1 MSQNGDVPSSQ
12 QSGLRWEILVCDYV
26 YMKQIHVA
34 QPRSIY
40 SFKTGGKKQMQE
52 GKWAEGRRCGQSGDS
67 REYQPWRRTEIPGFS
82 KHMIFFFFFLM

>member
-1 MSQNGDVPSSQ
+1 MSQKGDVPSSQ

-26 YMKQIHVA
+26 YLKQIHVA

-52 GKWAEGRRCGQSGDS
+52 GK
-67 REYQPWRRTEIPGFS
+67 
-82 KHMIFFFFFLM
+82 